1 MTKEEIN
8 KAAFDHMFKTP
19 QECGPLLHNIDIRL
33 ETKWS
38 RDVENAFKAGVEF
51 ALIDMLGKEEF
62 EKNKLNWFKDESSN
76 LCIQEEDTMGEVF

>member
-8 KAAFDHMFKTP
+8 KAAFNHMFKTP
-19 QECGPLLHNIDIRL
+19 QECGPLLHNIDLGL

-51 ALIDMLGKEEF
+51 ALIDMLGKEVF
-62 EKNKLNWFKDESSN
+62 ENNKEVWF
-76 LCIQEEDTMGEVF
+76 V